1 MIVQYHNGFFQV
13 KKWRL
18 RNNVNH
24 LETVQDTDKP
34 TTKRFYD

>member
-18 RNNVNH
+18 RNNVNY
-24 LETVQDTDKP
+24 LETV
-34 TTKRFYD
+34 